1 MFPGQCGNTA
11 FFFKSQPDQFH
22 FEFRGIVFPGKSFF
36 SAHEVSTCKIS
47 GCLSYRILDSGP
59 DGTQT
64 TLTIILRL
72 RGKDSV
78 SVNQALTDKF
88 LSLPSELRKSL
99 TWDRGMELAR
109 HLEFTVSTGVKVY
122 FCDPQSPWQ
131 RGTNENTNGLIR
143 QYFPKKTC
151 LAQYTQH
158 ELDLVAAQLNNRPR
172 KTLKFKTPKEI
183 IERGVALTD

>member
-64 TLTIILRL
+64 TLTSKRYTQRIERHNLNLRQHL
-72 RGKDSV
+72 ARLG
-78 SVNQALTDKF
+78 
-88 LSLPSELRKSL
+88 RKSL
-99 TWDRGMELAR
+99 SFSKSVEL
-109 HLEFTVSTGVKVY
+109 HDKVIGHY
-122 FCDPQSPWQ
+122 
-131 RGTNENTNGLIR
+131 
-143 QYFPKKTC
+143 
-151 LAQYTQH
+151 
-158 ELDLVAAQLNNRPR
+158 LNI
-172 KTLKFKTPKEI
+172 KHYQ
-183 IERGVALTD
+183 

>member
-64 TLTIILRL
+64 TLTDLAQAREMV
-72 RGKDSV
+72 KESV
-78 SVNQALTDKF
+78 AIYNHERPHLALKYKTPDDVHQAFYRQKSVNLYQD
-88 LSLPSELRKSL
+88 
-99 TWDRGMELAR
+99 
-109 HLEFTVSTGVKVY
+109 
-122 FCDPQSPWQ
+122 
-131 RGTNENTNGLIR
+131 
-143 QYFPKKTC
+143 
-151 LAQYTQH
+151 
-158 ELDLVAAQLNNRPR
+158 
-172 KTLKFKTPKEI
+172 
-183 IERGVALTD
+183 

>member
-64 TLTIILRL
+64 TLTDKWVYERDIRIDFSRPGTPTDNATVESFNGRL
-72 RGKDSV
+72 RQECLNENWFMSKEDARCKIEV
-78 SVNQALTDKF
+78 WRIHYNQSRPHSALGWMT
-88 LSLPSELRKSL
+88 SS
-99 TWDRGMELAR
+99 
-109 HLEFTVSTGVKVY
+109 EFT
-122 FCDPQSPWQ
+122 
-131 RGTNENTNGLIR
+131 E
-143 QYFPKKTC
+143 KT
-151 LAQYTQH
+151 A
-158 ELDLVAAQLNNRPR
+158 
-172 KTLKFKTPKEI
+172 
-183 IERGVALTD
+183 G

>member
-64 TLTIILRL
+64 TLTENLAQL
-72 RGKDSV
+72 D
-78 SVNQALTDKF
+78 ALTKQLRSRSNSLEAIPSQVV
-88 LSLPSELRKSL
+88 LSGEI
-99 TWDRGMELAR
+99 
-109 HLEFTVSTGVKVY
+109 KVE
-122 FCDPQSPWQ
+122 
-131 RGTNENTNGLIR
+131 GEIR
-143 QYFPKKTC
+143 T
-151 LAQYTQH
+151 LAQ
-158 ELDLVAAQLNNRPR
+158 L
-172 KTLKFKTPKEI
+172 F
-183 IERGVALTD
+183 ALEYQKIKQGED

>member
-64 TLTIILRL
+64 TLTIKACASTVCVVILAPCNDARMIFTRFSISRMSARL
-72 RGKDSV
+72 FFFEGE
-78 SVNQALTDKF
+78 QY
-88 LSLPSELRKSL
+88 EI
-99 TWDRGMELAR
+99 
-109 HLEFTVSTGVKVY
+109 
-122 FCDPQSPWQ
+122 
-131 RGTNENTNGLIR
+131 NTR
-143 QYFPKKTC
+143 
-151 LAQYTQH
+151 
-158 ELDLVAAQLNNRPR
+158 
-172 KTLKFKTPKEI
+172 
-183 IERGVALTD
+183 

>member
-64 TLTIILRL
+64 TLTLNMDVQ
-72 RGKDSV
+72 KVDSARALV
-78 SVNQALTDKF
+78 AGVMHWAVTTGGFNSETAQDVMPRAVERRFGNELPASPVEWLTDNGSCYRANETR
-88 LSLPSELRKSL
+88 LS
-99 TWDRGMELAR
+99 AR
-109 HLEFTVSTGVKVY
+109 MLGLESKNTAVRSPESNKIAESFVKTIKRDYIV
-122 FCDPQSPWQ
+122 FM
-131 RGTNENTNGLIR
+131 
-143 QYFPKKTC
+143 PKPDVNDGI
-151 LAQYTQH
+151 A
-158 ELDLVAAQLNNRPR
+158 
-172 KTLKFKTPKEI
+172 
-183 IERGVALTD
+183 